1 MELISKAFRLTYIDV
16 KKTITERMKT
26 MRKIGVYALILT
38 LSVGVL
44 AGCTSSGSTPKNSPE
59 DISSINL
66 NIDEAMKEKE
76 IKLEDVKSI
85 ELFDLDNKA
94 IDKSFGEDEIKD
106 IITAYNASMITHD
119 SYIMMISG
127 KQMRITLKDDTM
139 INIHSYGSPTHVVAS
154 GENISYHLNS
164 PEIAKILLDK

>member
-1 MELISKAFRLTYIDV
+1 
-16 KKTITERMKT
+16 

-44 AGCTSSGSTPKNSPE
+44 AGCTSSGSTPKNSTE

-76 IKLEDVKSI
+76 IKLEDLKSI
-85 ELFDLDNKA
+85 ELLDLDNKV
-94 IDKSFGEDEIKD
+94 IDREFGEDEIKD

-154 GENISYHLNS
+154 GENMSYHLNS